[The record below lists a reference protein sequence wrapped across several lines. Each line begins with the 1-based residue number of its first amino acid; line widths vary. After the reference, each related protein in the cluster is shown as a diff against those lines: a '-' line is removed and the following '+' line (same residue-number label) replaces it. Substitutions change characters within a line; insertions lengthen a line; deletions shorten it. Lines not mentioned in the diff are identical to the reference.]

1 MRISD
6 WSSDVCSSDLIR
18 DPDLIVRATTRP
30 ARIPSYMGARMAI
43 STRLADRVRGFL
55 ADPTSWRCF
64 PDDVRDW
71 LEMQARRSVL
81 PRPGELLVETFP
93 HEGVHYMVCYPF
105 EGWNAHQSLGML
117 VTRRMERA
125 GLQPLGFVASDY
137 AIATWSL
144 RAVTNPEGLFAA
156 ETLSECFADRKSL

>member
-1 MRISD
+1 
-6 WSSDVCSSDLIR
+6 
-18 DPDLIVRATTRP
+18 
-30 ARIPSYMGARMAI
+30 MGARMAI

-93 HEGVHYMVCYPF
+93 HEGVHYMRS
-105 EGWNAHQSLGML
+105 EEHTSELQSLMRISYAVFCL
-117 VTRRMERA
+117 KKKKYKHAIRA
-125 GLQPLGFVASDY
+125 SISF
-137 AIATWSL
+137 IA
-144 RAVTNPEGLFAA
+144 A
-156 ETLSECFADRKSL
+156 